1 MSFGKQFRE
10 QQWQLSERH
19 TGGPKVYRQRK
30 QVGSWLGQLCSGS
43 GPRVLPNPGI
53 KPASLALADRFFTTG
68 KPH

>member
-30 QVGSWLGQLCSGS
+30 QVGSWLSQLRSGS
-43 GPRVLPNPGI
+43 GTELR
-53 KPASLALADRFFTTG
+53 S
-68 KPH
+68 